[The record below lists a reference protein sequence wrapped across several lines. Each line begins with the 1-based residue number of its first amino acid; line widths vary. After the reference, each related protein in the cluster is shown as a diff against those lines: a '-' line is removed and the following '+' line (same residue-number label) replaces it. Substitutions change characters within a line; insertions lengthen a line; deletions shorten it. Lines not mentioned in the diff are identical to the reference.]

1 MDSNETALRR
11 KIHDIEQLAAQHGTA
26 LLELND
32 ETAKIR
38 TGLEA
43 YSQYVAQLERRL
55 RAETRTLDQHEKRIA
70 ALERVICGND

>member
-1 MDSNETALRR
+1 MDSNETALLR
-11 KIHDIEQLAAQHGTA
+11 KIHDIEQLATQHGTA

-43 YSQYVAQLERRL
+43 YSQLVAQLERRV
-55 RAETRTLDQHEKRIA
+55 RAETDTLDEHEKRIA
-70 ALERVICGND
+70 ALEGA